1 VSSIRYL
8 RCLLLT
14 IFGLLVSPSAWA
26 GDIELQATDEVSAL
40 LKPHLP
46 KELGNPRRLQQEFS
60 EALATEGYFSPSI
73 EFTERGGS
81 HRITIDAGSRT
92 VVSEVQIVIS
102 GDIDQASRDKLIA
115 GWKLPA
121 GEPFRQAQWNSAKQE
136 ILSKLLAEDHA
147 RARLEDSAAEID
159 PQTRTAR
166 LIARYDAGRH
176 YRFGAIRIEGL
187 ETFSAE
193 LVGRYNRVVTPGEVY
208 REDKLRALQ
217 TNLQSTPYFS
227 SAEVALIESEAVE
240 ENGVVTAPV
249 LIRVREQAMH
259 HVGVGGGYS
268 SNTGARV
275 ETSYR
280 TPHVFNQPWEL
291 QSGVRIEQK
300 KQSAFGDIFLP
311 PDQSNRRNSF
321 GALVESTDIEGLITE
336 RYAFGIQTTRRVERT
351 ERQLSLQWQ
360 GETSKPDNSTAVTTQ
375 ALVPGVMWTWRK
387 IDDPLNPVNASV
399 LQFKV
404 SGGSKAVYSEENFIQ
419 LYGRAQ
425 QYLSL
430 GGPFTLT
437 LRGEAGRTQVETTKN
452 IPQDY
457 LFRTGG
463 SGSVRGYSYKS
474 LGALEG
480 TATVGARF
488 LVVAS
493 AEVTVWFGNSW
504 GIATFFDAGDAFDH
518 AEEMQIA
525 QGYGIGGRWRSPVGP
540 IGLDVAYGRRTDE
553 YIAHFSISIPF

>member
-1 VSSIRYL
+1 LAIPG
-8 RCLLLT
+8 
-14 IFGLLVSPSAWA
+14 IFVGSTVWA
-26 GDIELQATDEVSAL
+26 GGVELQASDEISAL

-46 KELGNPRRLQQEFS
+46 KELGNPRRVQQEFS
-60 EALATEGYFSPSI
+60 EALATEGYFSPSF
-73 EFTERGGS
+73 EFTEVDDG

-92 VVSEVQIVIS
+92 MVSEVQITIS
-102 GDIDQASRDKLIA
+102 GDIDQAARERLIA
-115 GWKLPA
+115 AWKLPA
-121 GEPFRQAQWNSAKQE
+121 GEPFRQAQWNSAKQD
-136 ILSKLLAEDHA
+136 ILGKLLAEDHA
-147 RARLEDSAAEID
+147 RAKLEDSTAEID
-159 PQTRTAR
+159 PQTRTAK

-187 ETFSAE
+187 KTFSPE
-193 LVGRYNRVVTPGEVY
+193 LISRYNRVVSPGEPY
-208 REDKLRALQ
+208 REEKLRALQ
-217 TNLQSTPYFS
+217 TTLQSTPYFS

-249 LIRVREQAMH
+249 IIRVREQAMH
-259 HVGVGGGYS
+259 HFGVGGGYS

-275 ETSYR
+275 EMSYR

-300 KQSAFGDIFLP
+300 KQSAFGDVFLP
-311 PDQSNRRNSF
+311 PDQTNRRNSF

-351 ERQLSLQWQ
+351 EKQLSLQWQ
-360 GETSKPDNSTAVTTQ
+360 VETSKPDNSTVVTTQ

-387 IDDPLNPVNASV
+387 IDDPLNPINASV

-404 SGGSKAVYSEENFIQ
+404 SGGSKAFYSEEDFVQ

-437 LRGEAGRTQVETTKN
+437 LRGEGGLTQVEATKN

-463 SGSVRGYSYKS
+463 SGSVRGYAYQS
-474 LGALEG
+474 LGATEG
-480 TATVGARF
+480 TAIVGARF

-493 AEVTVWFGNSW
+493 AEITTWFDNSW
-504 GIATFFDAGDAFDH
+504 GIAAFYDAGDAFDH
-518 AEEMQIA
+518 PEQMQIA
-525 QGYGIGGRWRSPVGP
+525 QGYGLGGRWRSPVGP
-540 IGLDVAYGRRTDE
+540 IGLDVAYGERTDE
-553 YIAHFSISIPF
+553 YMGHFSINIPF